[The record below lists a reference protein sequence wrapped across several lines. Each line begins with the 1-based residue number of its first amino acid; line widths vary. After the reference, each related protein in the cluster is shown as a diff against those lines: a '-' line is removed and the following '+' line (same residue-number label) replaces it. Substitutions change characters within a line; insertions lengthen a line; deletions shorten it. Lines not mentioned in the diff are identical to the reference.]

1 MTPSDDLEQIP
12 NLDPFSGD
20 WQGNGT
26 DSAGNKFAFAAKVSH
41 LGDNKYRVLILDK
54 LDTLRKPIYIMDG
67 VLEKDQFPHT
77 ADEGLYE
84 GGGTL
89 SVDAFE
95 GYYRGPID
103 GTYKMWR
110 IKQEA
115 CDTVPDKECSDCKTE
130 RGIDQ

>member
-12 NLDPFSGD
+12 NIDLFSGD

-26 DSAGNKFAFAAKVSH
+26 DSAGNEFVFAAKVSH
-41 LGDNKYRVLILDK
+41 WGDNRYRVLILDK
-54 LDTLRKPIYIMDG
+54 FNTLKKPIHIMDG
-67 VLEKDQFPHT
+67 VLENNQFPHT

-84 GGGTL
+84 GGGKL
-89 SVDAFE
+89 SEDTFE
-95 GYYRGPID
+95 GYYKGPID

-115 CDTVPDKECSDCKTE
+115 CYTAPDKECSE
-130 RGIDQ
+130 SYEESRQR

>member
-1 MTPSDDLEQIP
+1 MKPSDDLEQMFNIG
-12 NLDPFSGD
+12 PFCGD

-26 DSAGNKFAFAAKVSH
+26 DSAGNEFAFAAKVSH

-54 LDTLRKPIYIMDG
+54 LDTLREPIHIMDG
-67 VLEKDQFPHT
+67 VLEDNQFPHT
-77 ADEGLYE
+77 ADQGLYE

-89 SVDAFE
+89 SEDTFE
-95 GYYRGPID
+95 GYYKGPID

-115 CDTVPDKECSDCKTE
+115 CDTDPDKECSDM
-130 RGIDQ
+130 QS

>member
-1 MTPSDDLEQIP
+1 MTPSDDPEQIP
-12 NLDPFSGD
+12 NIDPFSGD

-26 DSAGNKFAFAAKVSH
+26 DSAGNEFAFAAKVGH

-54 LDTLRKPIYIMDG
+54 LDTLRKPIHIMDG
-67 VLEKDQFPHT
+67 VLENSQFPHT
-77 ADEGLYE
+77 ADAGLYE

-89 SVDAFE
+89 SEDTFE
-95 GYYRGPID
+95 GYYKVPID

-115 CDTVPDKECSDCKTE
+115 CHTAPHKECSDCKAE
-130 RGIDQ
+130 RGLDQ